1 MLSPWHVKIV
11 VKVHGEEDLVREAGF
26 RTRLGAKQLV
36 ASIAMNQLEALYKAI
51 TKLGRYRVRSVQ
63 LRENK
68 VQFSQN
74 ALKLFLEDIF
84 RRDFF

>member
-36 ASIAMNQLEALYKAI
+36 ASIAMNQLEALYRLLLNYTRFIPWGHAR
-51 TKLGRYRVRSVQ
+51 TAFRGLQPRS
-63 LRENK
+63 
-68 VQFSQN
+68 
-74 ALKLFLEDIF
+74 
-84 RRDFF
+84 